1 MLGHLDHLKTHVISA
16 ILNIKQK
23 DMEEEWPLQIFD
35 NDGVLHEVK
44 ILALLLAL
52 DKLGWGGVQGHVEG
66 SG

>member
-35 NDGVLHEVK
+35 NNGVLHEVT
-44 ILALLLAL
+44 ILALLLAS
-52 DKLGWGGVQGHVEG
+52 DK
-66 SG
+66 